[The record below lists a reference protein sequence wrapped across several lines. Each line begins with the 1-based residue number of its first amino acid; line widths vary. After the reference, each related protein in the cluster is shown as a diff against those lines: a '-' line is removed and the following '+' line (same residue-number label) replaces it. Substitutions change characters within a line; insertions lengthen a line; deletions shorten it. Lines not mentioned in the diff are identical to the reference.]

1 MIYLSMSSCQ
11 DVKKEPKINEIRD
24 KDQIQK
30 EELDLILETLENMTN
45 KLNSSVGG
53 IKNAVSEVDHKVRK
67 GDTRF
72 SGLANEIVTS
82 IQNLQDGIIYE
93 MKRKKGKCPAKD
105 QRPYCLL
112 MEDRVMCEALS
123 NLYLCIGNKI
133 KLTKVEVIKEIRKKI
148 DDLDKTM
155 DKQLKEVVTALQ
167 ETVKNSQRH
176 GDNQDKL
183 RKNVQ
188 KRFYEHEE
196 FIRTN
201 FLELILGR
209 SIIFKKTCL
218 LSDLLI
224 KTFTEGTSCPFSY
237 LELLSILQ
245 LKIRKTIQIFSLSIC
260 KPGPNFYEILKG
272 VLVFILVIKTGF
284 GPKGIT

>member
-1 MIYLSMSSCQ
+1 
-11 DVKKEPKINEIRD
+11 
-24 KDQIQK
+24 
-30 EELDLILETLENMTN
+30 MTN

-123 NLYLCIGNKI
+123 NLYLCTGNKI

-188 KRFYEHEE
+188 KRFYKHEE

-245 LKIRKTIQIFSLSIC
+245 LKIRKTIEIFSLSIC
-260 KPGPNFYEILKG
+260 KPGPNFYVILKG